1 MGFNPFIYRRAPLA
15 AAFDEQVLMRQAFAE
30 KPIFRIPRRVVRSG
44 TQSLDISCPEGPL
57 AIQR

>member
-15 AAFDEQVLMRQAFAE
+15 GAFDEHVLMRQAFA
-30 KPIFRIPRRVVRSG
+30 KTIFRTPRRVVRSG

-57 AIQR
+57 ATQR